1 VARGKAFSS
10 SAMQNMP
17 QGRAKETE
25 IEAIWRES
33 VWRVSTSL
41 SQPNSDSQHEHNN
54 SGSGSLSIYA
64 VRDSQK
70 RERESN
76 TSEIVGEGRAENGR
90 ERNEME
96 PELCG
101 RVDVLILAP
110 AYILHPALE

>member
-1 VARGKAFSS
+1 MRLET
-10 SAMQNMP
+10 
-17 QGRAKETE
+17 AK
-25 IEAIWRES
+25 RE
-33 VWRVSTSL
+33 
-41 SQPNSDSQHEHNN
+41 
-54 SGSGSLSIYA
+54 
-64 VRDSQK
+64 

-101 RVDVLILAP
+101 RVYVLILAP